1 MRPLLGRSA
10 IGALLGGAFFLG
22 LGMYMNRA
30 IGAGPLEHLGPL
42 GFTVVVGATIGGLVA
57 PLFRRRR
64 GRGEIDLPGD
74 PGARGVDAD
83 VSAVDDG
90 VDVGLTHVALEV
102 SDLDRSIEFYAR
114 YARMEVV
121 HRRAQTTD
129 PDLEIAWLSDR
140 TRPFVVVLMEATS
153 VDRPLGPLAHL
164 GVACSTRAE
173 LERQCELAAAEGRLR
188 EPLRET
194 GGPAGCL
201 AMLSDPDGH
210 TLELSHGQE
219 VGVAVESRK
228 GGDA

>member
-1 MRPLLGRSA
+1 MRPLLRSSA
-10 IGALLGGAFFLG
+10 IGALLGGSFFLG

-57 PLFRRRR
+57 PLFRWRR
-64 GRGEIDLPGD
+64 GRGLV
-74 PGARGVDAD
+74 A
-83 VSAVDDG
+83 
-90 VDVGLTHVALEV
+90 VGLTHVALEV
-102 SDLDRSIEFYAR
+102 TDLGRSIEFYVR
-114 YARMEVV
+114 YAKMEVV
-121 HRRAQTTD
+121 HRRAQTTN
-129 PDLEIAWLSDR
+129 PEMEIAWLSDR
-140 TRPFVVVLMEATS
+140 TRPFVVVLMEANL
-153 VDRPLGPLAHL
+153 VDRPLGPFAHL

-173 LERQCELAAAEGRLR
+173 LEKQCALASAEGRLR

-210 TLELSHGQE
+210 TLELSYGQE
-219 VGVAVESRK
+219 VGIAVESRK

>member
-1 MRPLLGRSA
+1 MRPLLRSSA

-57 PLFRRRR
+57 PLFQWRR
-64 GRGEIDLPGD
+64 GRGL
-74 PGARGVDAD
+74 VDA
-83 VSAVDDG
+83 
-90 VDVGLTHVALEV
+90 GLTHVALEV
-102 SDLDRSIEFYAR
+102 TDLDRSIEFYAR
-114 YARMEVV
+114 YAKMEVV
-121 HRRAQTTD
+121 HRRAQTTN
-129 PDLEIAWLSDR
+129 PEMEIAWLSDR
-140 TRPFVVVLMEATS
+140 TRPFVVVLMEAS
-153 VDRPLGPLAHL
+153 RVDRPLGPFAHL

-173 LERQCELAAAEGRLR
+173 LEKRCALASAEGRLR

-210 TLELSHGQE
+210 TLELSYGQE
-219 VGVAVESRK
+219 VGIAVESRNE
-228 GGDA
+228 GDA

>member
-1 MRPLLGRSA
+1 MTPLLRRSA

-22 LGMYMNRA
+22 LGIYMNRA

-57 PLFRRRR
+57 PLFGRRR
-64 GRGEIDLPGD
+64 GRGEAELPGD
-74 PGARGVDAD
+74 V
-83 VSAVDDG
+83 

-102 SDLDRSIEFYAR
+102 TDLDRSIEFYAS
-114 YARMEVV
+114 YAKMEVV

-140 TRPFVVVLMEATS
+140 TRPFVVVLMEAS
-153 VDRPLGPLAHL
+153 HVDRPLGSFAHL

-173 LERQCELAAAEGRLR
+173 LERQCAVAAAEGCLR

-194 GGPAGCL
+194 GSPAGCL

-219 VGVAVESRK
+219 IGIAVGSRK
-228 GGDA
+228 AEDA

>member
-1 MRPLLGRSA
+1 VRPLLRASA

-30 IGAGPLEHLGPL
+30 IGAGLLEHLGPL
-42 GFTVVVGATIGGLVA
+42 AFTAIVGATIGGLVA

-64 GRGEIDLPGD
+64 GSGEIPRPGD
-74 PGARGVDAD
+74 PGVRGVGAD
-83 VSAVDDG
+83 GSAIDNV

-121 HRRAQTTD
+121 HRRAQTTH

-140 TRPFVVVLMEATS
+140 TRPFVIVLMEAAS
-153 VDRPLGPLAHL
+153 VNRPLGSFSHL
-164 GVACSTRAE
+164 GVACPTRDE
-173 LERQCELAAAEGRLR
+173 LERRCALAVAEGRLR

-210 TLELSHGQE
+210 TLELSYGQE
-219 VGVAVESRK
+219 VGVVVGSRK
-228 GGDA
+228 RGSA

>member
-1 MRPLLGRSA
+1 MRPLLRRSA
-10 IGALLGGAFFLG
+10 VGALLGGAAFLG
-22 LGMYMNRA
+22 LGIYMNRA

-57 PLFRRRR
+57 PLFRWRRSR
-64 GRGEIDLPGD
+64 GL
-74 PGARGVDAD
+74 
-83 VSAVDDG
+83 

-102 SDLDRSIEFYAR
+102 TDLDRSIKFYAR
-114 YARMEVV
+114 YAKMEVV
-121 HRRAQTTD
+121 HRRDQATD

-140 TRPFVVVLMEATS
+140 TRPFVVVLMEAS
-153 VDRPLGPLAHL
+153 RVDRPLGPFAHL

-173 LERQCELAAAEGRLR
+173 LEKQCALAASEGRLR

-210 TLELSHGQE
+210 TLELSYGQE
-219 VGVAVESRK
+219 VGVAVESSR

>member
-1 MRPLLGRSA
+1 MRPLLRRSA
-10 IGALLGGAFFLG
+10 TGALLGGAFFLG

-57 PLFRRRR
+57 PLFRWRR
-64 GRGEIDLPGD
+64 GRGQVAVGLRR
-74 PGARGVDAD
+74 GAA
-83 VSAVDDG
+83 AHEKTVDDV
-90 VDVGLTHVALEV
+90 VDRGLTHVALEV
-102 SDLDRSIEFYAR
+102 TDLDRSIEFYAR
-114 YARMEVV
+114 YAKMEVV
-121 HRRAQTTD
+121 HRRARTTD
-129 PDLEIAWLSDR
+129 ANMEIAWLSDR
-140 TRPFVVVLMEATS
+140 TRPFVVVLMEASRVERT
-153 VDRPLGPLAHL
+153 LGPFAHL

-173 LERQCELAAAEGRLR
+173 LERQCALAAAEGCLR

-219 VGVAVESRK
+219 VGVAVESRE
-228 GGDA
+228 GDDG